1 MHVDIYGTTK
11 AISKPTTAP
20 SPTAPQERT
29 WWEWAVQYV
38 PGASAAQSVV
48 EVGEETRQSL
58 LDTAQGAADRAAEAA
73 ERTARV
79 VRITTLVLTTVTAG
93 SIVFAVWSRHQA
105 RMARAKARAKK

>member
-79 VRITTLVLTTVTAG
+79 VRITTLVLGTVTAG
-93 SIVFAVWSRHQA
+93 SIVFAVWSRHRA
-105 RMARAKARAKK
+105 RMTRAKARAKK